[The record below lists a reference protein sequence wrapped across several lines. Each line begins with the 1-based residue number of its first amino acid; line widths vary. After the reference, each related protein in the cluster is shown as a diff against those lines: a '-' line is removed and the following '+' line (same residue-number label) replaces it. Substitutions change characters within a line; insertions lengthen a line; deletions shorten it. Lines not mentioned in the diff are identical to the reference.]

1 MFLPQTIEGFTAPAK
16 QFWLI
21 MQFSLITNRLAGLQ
35 LTVLT
40 NEWFPFMPA
49 MQSNTKLKE
58 QRVKYHLLK
67 IKPQESELT
76 YGA

>member
-16 QFWLI
+16 QFWLTD
-21 MQFSLITNRLAGLQ
+21 FITNRLAGLQ
-35 LTVLT
+35 LAVLT
-40 NEWFPFMPA
+40 NEWFPLMPA